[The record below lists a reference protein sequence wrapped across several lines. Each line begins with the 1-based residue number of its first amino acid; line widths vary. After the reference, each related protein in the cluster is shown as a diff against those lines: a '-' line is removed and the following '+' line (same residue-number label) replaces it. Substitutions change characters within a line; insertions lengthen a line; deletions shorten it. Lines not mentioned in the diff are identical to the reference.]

1 MFDGYG
7 RSKIDFAKRG
17 ITMIAVIDYGV
28 GNLFSIKS
36 SFARVGADVVIT
48 SDKNVIKNADKIM
61 LPGVG
66 AYEVAAKRLRETGMA
81 DLLREEAA
89 KGKYL
94 MGICLGM
101 QLLFEKSYEYG

>member
-1 MFDGYG
+1 
-7 RSKIDFAKRG
+7 
-17 ITMIAVIDYGV
+17 MIAVVDYGV

-36 SFARVGADVVIT
+36 SFARVGAEVVIT
-48 SDKNVIKNADKIM
+48 SDKNVIRNADKIM

-66 AYEVAAKRLRETGMA
+66 AYEVAANRLRETGMA

-94 MGICLGM
+94 IGICLGM
-101 QLLFEKSYEYG
+101 QLLFEKSYE